1 MAPDPVRNEPP
12 PSCLAP
18 LAVHWRVAS
27 EQQTTRAAMRR
38 SAPMQRAASPRH
50 RPLAWRD
57 RQSPTDSPHASS
69 GRRAPHTWF
78 KGSAVRAPDKVAAS
92 PSLLRFDTCDKMV
105 SAHSAAC
112 GTRGHAMR
120 PATSYS
126 FSFSAPR
133 PLKWTATGK
142 VAFGLLKM
150 YRRQLSKSTGLSRLL
165 PHCAWPPS
173 NP

>member
-1 MAPDPVRNEPP
+1 MRRQFAESLPPGSGAEQLEVHDSLIITSNMAPDPVRNEPP

-69 GRRAPHTWF
+69 GSTAPHTWF
-78 KGSAVRAPDKVAAS
+78 KGSAVWAPDKVAA
-92 PSLLRFDTCDKMV
+92 
-105 SAHSAAC
+105 
-112 GTRGHAMR
+112 
-120 PATSYS
+120 
-126 FSFSAPR
+126 
-133 PLKWTATGK
+133 
-142 VAFGLLKM
+142 
-150 YRRQLSKSTGLSRLL
+150 
-165 PHCAWPPS
+165 
-173 NP
+173 